1 MGVWLRCLVVGAVV
15 LAFPATALA
24 QAPSNA
30 DLHFRKAA
38 LSSGSGAVSVPLR
51 LSWTAGGSDL
61 GFACCTYHVDED
73 VHPGLFHAIT
83 GQLSMRLRLQIG
95 ERSDDP
101 CCYGFSVTG
110 FDSGGNNVGTAQTPF
125 NSQTP
130 EGMQDTDGVVY
141 TGSWVRTTESQ
152 FWDGTSETSTAR
164 GATATANAL
173 FSSGSACG
181 ESVAWVSTTGPKHGS
196 AKVYVDG
203 VYAKTVSTYAK
214 KIHYRRVVWSKRV
227 VSDPDGDNACPVI
240 KIVNLATAGHPKVS
254 IDGFIALNDD

>member
-1 MGVWLRCLVVGAVV
+1 VGARRKGFLVGV
-15 LAFPATALA
+15 LLLVFPATALA

-30 DLHFRKAA
+30 DLHFRKAG
-38 LSSGSGAVSVPLR
+38 LSSGSGAVSVPLT
-51 LSWTAGGSDL
+51 LSWTAGRSDL
-61 GFACCTYHVDED
+61 GFTCCTYHVDED

-83 GQLSMRLRLQIG
+83 EHLSVRLRLQIA
-95 ERSDDP
+95 ERGDDP

-110 FDSGGNNVGTAQTPF
+110 FDSAGNNVGTAQTPY

-130 EGMQDTDGVVY
+130 EGMQDTAVVY
-141 TGSWVRTTESQ
+141 TGTWLLTNESQ
-152 FWDGTSETSTAR
+152 FWGGTSETSTAR
-164 GATATANAL
+164 GATATANAPL
-173 FSSGSACG
+173 SSGYACG

-214 KIHYRRVVWSKRV
+214 TIHYRQVVWSKRV
-227 VSDPDGDNACPVI
+227 VSNPDDANVCPLI